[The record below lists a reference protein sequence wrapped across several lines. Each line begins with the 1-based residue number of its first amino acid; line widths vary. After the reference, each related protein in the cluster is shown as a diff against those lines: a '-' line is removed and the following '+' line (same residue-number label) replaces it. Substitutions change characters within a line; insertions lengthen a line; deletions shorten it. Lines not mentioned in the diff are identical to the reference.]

1 MKINNIEFL
10 SQSQKNKAI
19 TDTGLPSGF
28 DIMYLALG
36 DRNKRTLLI
45 AFEALN
51 KKVQEIWN

>member
-1 MKINNIEFL
+1 MYIVHTSGLHKYI
-10 SQSQKNKAI
+10 Q
-19 TDTGLPSGF
+19 GLPSGF

-51 KKVQEIWN
+51 KKVQVTKEIWN